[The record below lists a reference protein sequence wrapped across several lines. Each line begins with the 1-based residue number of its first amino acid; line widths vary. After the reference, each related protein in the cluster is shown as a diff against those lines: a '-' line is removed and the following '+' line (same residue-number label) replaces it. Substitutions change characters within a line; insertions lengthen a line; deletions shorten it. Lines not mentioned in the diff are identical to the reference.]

1 VLKITIIIKGVI
13 KMNNK
18 MTKKNYEYLGV
29 DFSEYSTAHIVAGS
43 LGFKS
48 TWTSNSLGFRLRWTE
63 LLRDGAFKDC
73 KLIGEFLNVYL
84 DSVKAFK

>member
-1 VLKITIIIKGVI
+1 
-13 KMNNK
+13 MDNK

-43 LGFKS
+43 LGFRS
-48 TWTSNSLGFRLRWTE
+48 TWTSNSLGFRLKWTE

-73 KLIGEFLNVYL
+73 KKIGEFLNVYL
-84 DSVKAFK
+84 DSVRAFK